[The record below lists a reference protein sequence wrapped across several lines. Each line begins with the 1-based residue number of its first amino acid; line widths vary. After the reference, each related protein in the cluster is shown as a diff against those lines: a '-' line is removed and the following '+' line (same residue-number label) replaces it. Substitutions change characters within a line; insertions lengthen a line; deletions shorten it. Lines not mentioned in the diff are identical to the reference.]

1 MDLIVVQREL
11 DSSSSS
17 SWWYNNRPCRSAGD
31 LGRSRGGAQPAHLCG
46 FFCRIRFKKKGGH
59 FVCLRERLLGRK
71 KKSSEKRLLGE
82 LPPQQQR
89 GNPPPQSPS
98 SPKYLKQNKQRRR
111 RRSKLSCCRLAR
123 FNKVWV
129 RSRDDG
135 SSGRSGGQSTSF
147 DGYSR
152 WDIRQ
157 WMVGWPA
164 TTAAAG
170 RQSTVVS
177 CEWWCWFTDRIG
189 AP

>member
-1 MDLIVVQREL
+1 MIQ
-11 DSSSSS
+11 
-17 SWWYNNRPCRSAGD
+17 
-31 LGRSRGGAQPAHLCG
+31 QPAMSFG
-46 FFCRIRFKKKGGH
+46 GWSRPFTGWGPTSAPVRFFLSNSFKKKKEAIL
-59 FVCLRERLLGRK
+59 FVCEKGYWGG
-71 KKSSEKRLLGE
+71 KKSLPKRGCLVSSHPNNSAE
-82 LPPQQQR
+82 T
-89 GNPPPQSPS
+89 PPQSPS
-98 SPKYLKQNKQRRR
+98 SPKYLKQNKQRR